1 MNGVQSVR
9 QTHRAVRIPVSPK
22 VTLDGDLTVPAG
34 AEAIVLFA
42 HGAGSSRLSPRNRMV
57 ADSLHAIGQATLLID
72 LLTKDEQMIDEHT
85 QQLRFDISL
94 LAERLV
100 KATDWVTQN
109 PETSKLHV
117 GYFGASTGA
126 AAALVASVQRP
137 GVVKAIVSRGGR
149 PDLASAVLE
158 HVQAPTLLIVGGRDY
173 AVIGMNENARRRLR
187 SCEEQLTII
196 PGASHLFEE
205 PGAMEEVATLTVEW
219 FTRYLL

>member
-1 MNGVQSVR
+1 MNGVQSTR
-9 QTHRAVRIPVSPK
+9 PTHRAVRIPVSPN
-22 VTLDGDLTVPAG
+22 VTLDGDLSVPAG
-34 AEAIVLFA
+34 AEAIVIFA
-42 HGAGSSRLSPRNRMV
+42 HGAGSNRLSPRNRMV
-57 ADSLHAIGQATLLID
+57 ADSLQAIGQATLLID
-72 LLTKDEQMIDEHT
+72 LLTKDEQVIDEHT

-126 AAALVASVQRP
+126 AAALAASVQRP
-137 GVVKAIVSRGGR
+137 DVVKAIVSRGGR
-149 PDLASAVLE
+149 PDLAKAVLE
-158 HVQAPTLLIVGGRDY
+158 QVKAPTLLIVGGNDY
-173 AVIGMNENARRRLR
+173 AVIGLNENAKRHLR
-187 SCEEQLTII
+187 SCEVHLTIV

-205 PGAMEEVATLTVEW
+205 PGAMEEVSTLAVEW